1 MLTGLH
7 KAYGLVGRMRERGGK
22 EEGMVGEEGGGAR
35 AAVSVR
41 AAVALTV
48 DLAQHGGALAGQQ
61 ELVGVGE
68 GGEGSGRVHRQQR
81 LRDVVRLTPGDCH
94 QVT

>member
-1 MLTGLH
+1 
-7 KAYGLVGRMRERGGK
+7 
-22 EEGMVGEEGGGAR
+22 MVGEEGGGAR

-48 DLAQHGGALAGQQ
+48 NLHAQHGGALAGQQ

-81 LRDVVRLTPGDCH
+81 LRDVARLTPGDCH